1 MEKICSKI
9 EPIDIIS
16 MIIIIGGLILKFC
29 GADGI
34 VTFLLTSVVFYYYGK
49 KGVGSLQQA
58 QDVKDNAKL

>member
-1 MEKICSKI
+1 MKKFFCKF

-16 MIIIIGGLILKFC
+16 IIIIIGGLVLKFC

-49 KGVGSLQQA
+49 KGVGSLQKAEDCKNDA
-58 QDVKDNAKL
+58 QL